1 MDSYN
6 TNASNFLFCLT
17 VFTVACIGL
26 GYVLQKNQTI
36 DRLTSDNKALI
47 SHINSLLELDSL
59 YKEKKVLEKRIED
72 TIKKRLSVKEV
83 NLINAM
89 IQVESEGNNSAY
101 CAAEEAV
108 GCLQIRPIM
117 LREVNRILEICNKA
131 ERYTLEDRWSRDKS
145 IEMFNVWKGFHHK
158 DSSSEKIARNWNG
171 GPTGINNPRTVRYW
185 NKVKKEIKYSYASR

>member
-6 TNASNFLFCLT
+6 TNTSNFLFCLT

-36 DRLTSDNKALI
+36 ERLTSDNKALI

-83 NLINAM
+83 DLINAM
-89 IQVESEGNNSAY
+89 IQVESEGDNSAY

-117 LREVNRILEICNKA
+117 LREVNRILEICNKVD
-131 ERYTLEDRWSRDKS
+131 RYTLEDR
-145 IEMFNVWKGFHHK
+145 
-158 DSSSEKIARNWNG
+158 
-171 GPTGINNPRTVRYW
+171 
-185 NKVKKEIKYSYASR
+185 